1 MASDTT
7 PDETLPAVLR
17 QAAAEVIIDKG
28 LGAFS
33 IREVARRAGVSHA
46 APGYHFGDTSGLLT
60 ALAIEG
66 LTTLHE
72 SMATAASEFD
82 DPIDQLTAVGRAYV
96 NVSSQY
102 PAHCEV
108 IFREDLIDI
117 HNAEVEDAGLCAV
130 GVLHATISEIAARHN
145 PDLAID
151 DAVKLCWS
159 AMQGL
164 VQIAPKFARG
174 NELVGQP
181 PTSTDELV
189 ERFTNLII
197 NGLLTS

>member
-1 MASDTT
+1 MTDDTS
-7 PDETLPAVLR
+7 PVEALPAVLR

-60 ALAIEG
+60 ALAVEG

-72 SMATAASEFD
+72 SMAAAAAEFD
-82 DPIDQLTAVGRAYV
+82 DPIDQLTAIGRAYV
-96 NVSSQY
+96 RVSRQY

-108 IFREDLIDI
+108 IFREDLIDT
-117 HNAEVEDAGLCAV
+117 NDSEVEDAGLCAV
-130 GVLHATISEIAARHN
+130 GVLHSTITKIAAQHN

-174 NELVGQP
+174 DELGGQ
-181 PTSTDELV
+181 TALSTDELV
-189 ERFTNLII
+189 ARFTKLII
-197 NGLLTS
+197 NGLLAN

>member
-1 MASDTT
+1 MTDDTS
-7 PDETLPAVLR
+7 PAGALPAVLR

-46 APGYHFGDTSGLLT
+46 APGYHFGDASGLLT
-60 ALAIEG
+60 ALAVEG

-72 SMATAASEFD
+72 SMAAAASEFD
-82 DPIDQLTAVGRAYV
+82 DPIDQLTAIGRAYV
-96 NVSSQY
+96 SVSNRY

-108 IFREDLIDI
+108 IFREDLIDTSDSQ
-117 HNAEVEDAGLCAV
+117 VEDAGLCAV
-130 GVLHATISEIAARHN
+130 GVLQATITEIAAQHN
-145 PDLAID
+145 PELAID

-174 NELVGQP
+174 DRLAGRP
-181 PTSTDELV
+181 PTTTDELV
-189 ERFTNLII
+189 ERFTKLII
-197 NGLLTS
+197 DGLLAS